1 MKKCVKKHK
10 KQVIL
15 GVICLIVLLILLMV
29 KLFVLPSFNGN
40 KYGDR
45 LKDEKKYKISNE
57 TISKIKD
64 KAKDTDGVTSI
75 DYHKEGR
82 ILNFTIIVGND
93 FGVNQA
99 KDFVNGFIGEIG
111 EKNLK
116 YYDVQIFIDSEEK
129 NDQYPIIGYKNKN
142 SDAIDYGTAGGN
154 GA

>member
-1 MKKCVKKHK
+1 MKKFLKKHK

>member
-1 MKKCVKKHK
+1 
-10 KQVIL
+10 
-15 GVICLIVLLILLMV
+15 MV

-82 ILNFTIIVGND
+82 ILNFTVIVGND

>member
-1 MKKCVKKHK
+1 MKKFLKKHK

-82 ILNFTIIVGND
+82 ILNFTVIVGND